1 MIKNE
6 EQENCEHENA
16 FFNGVCY
23 ECPECDYEW
32 GEIETDENE
41 DDEENE

>member
-1 MIKNE
+1 MMKNE
-6 EQENCEHENA
+6 EQENCEHENS

-32 GEIETDENE
+32 GEIETD
-41 DDEENE
+41 DEFDTEEEE